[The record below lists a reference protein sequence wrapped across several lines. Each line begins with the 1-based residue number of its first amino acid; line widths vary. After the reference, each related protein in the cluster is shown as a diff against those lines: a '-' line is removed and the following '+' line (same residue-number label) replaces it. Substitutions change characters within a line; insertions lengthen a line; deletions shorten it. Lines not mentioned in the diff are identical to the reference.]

1 MIRMNFKINEDV
13 FKKYIRILKLART
26 PTREEFSKISIV
38 AAVGI
43 AIIGAIG
50 FIIYELITV
59 VPI

>member
-1 MIRMNFKINEDV
+1 MNFKINEDV